1 MSIFGLIMFLPFSI
15 YEAKEFDFSS
25 VGTGDWINILYFGI
39 VVTVLA
45 FLLYQGLSKV
55 PASIW

>member
-1 MSIFGLIMFLPFSI
+1 MFLPFSI